1 VYGAGE
7 KDTLC
12 PALVNTGI
20 DVVKTSGDHHFDGD
34 YNALAGKIIAGWKKE
49 IAARG

>member
-1 VYGAGE
+1 
-7 KDTLC
+7 
-12 PALVNTGI
+12 VNTGI
-20 DVVKTSGDHHFDGD
+20 DVVKTNGDHHFDGD